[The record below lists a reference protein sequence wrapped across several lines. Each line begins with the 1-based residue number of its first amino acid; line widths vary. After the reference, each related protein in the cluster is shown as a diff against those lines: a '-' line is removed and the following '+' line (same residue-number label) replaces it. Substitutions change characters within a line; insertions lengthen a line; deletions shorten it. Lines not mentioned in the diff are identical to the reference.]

1 MNHFKIIA
9 SYVIAGPILGGLIVT
24 LATLIASPNWLRDP
38 VDLLVAAVVFAFPLG
53 GIAAFSAGVT
63 HALLAGR
70 VQSSTLIVVAVAL
83 AGIVAQAVQMVPPDS
98 LMRFVSSMDH
108 WLIVAGPPVGSAVPI
123 SVFLLWRSAR
133 MSQRLATDPSPVDS
147 A

>member
-108 WLIVAGPPVGSAVPI
+108 WLIVAGPPVASAVPI